1 MDFIRLESQLKER
14 LHFPYFWG
22 RKQSND
28 WDAKTNF
35 IYSTFTFEKLI
46 EVTSNFTEDE
56 KNYSFNRWYN
66 FWSAMAVEKMFS
78 LHKKVAPNLNKYDKL
93 IDFSINNISFDHKTS
108 VFPKGF
114 DKSIDYAK
122 QNPSE
127 LITWL
132 YVNQS
137 QDGRKHLENRLFVI
151 MYHKNGAHWKLK
163 SELGLIKNKID
174 DYVLH
179 FDENNLISITLENKK
194 IISDIIWI
202 ENE

>member
-1 MDFIRLESQLKER
+1 MDFIRLETQLKER
-14 LHFPYFWG
+14 LDCPYYWG

-35 IYSTFTFEKLI
+35 IYTTYTFEKLI

-56 KNYSFNRWYN
+56 KNYSLNRWYN

-78 LHKKVAPNLNKYDKL
+78 LHKKVVPNVNKYDKL
-93 IDFSINNISFDHKTS
+93 VDFSINKVSFDHKTS

-114 DKSIDYAK
+114 NNTFEYAK

-132 YVNQS
+132 YLNQS
-137 QDGRKHLENRLFVI
+137 QGGRKHLENRLFVVL
-151 MYHKNGAHWKLK
+151 YDKNGNHWKLK

-174 DYVLH
+174 DYVVH

-194 IISDIIWI
+194 IASDIIWI

>member
-14 LHFPYFWG
+14 LHFRYFWG

-35 IYSTFTFEKLI
+35 IYSTDTLEKLI

-56 KNYSFNRWYN
+56 KNYAFNRWYN

-78 LHKKVAPNLNKYDKL
+78 LHKKVVPNLNKYDKL
-93 IDFSINNISFDHKTS
+93 IDFSINTISFDHKTS

-114 DKSIDYAK
+114 NKSIDYAK
-122 QNPSE
+122 QNASE

-151 MYHKNGAHWKLK
+151 MYDKNGEHWKLK
-163 SELGLIKNKID
+163 SELKLIKNKID
-174 DYVLH
+174 DYVVH
-179 FDENNLISITLENKK
+179 FDENNLICITVENKK
-194 IISDIIWI
+194 IVSDIIWI
-202 ENE
+202 ERE

>member
-1 MDFIRLESQLKER
+1 MDFIRLETQLKER
-14 LHFPYFWG
+14 LNFQYFWG
-22 RKQSND
+22 RKQSNE

-35 IYSTFTFEKLI
+35 IYSTYTFEKLI
-46 EVTSNFTEDE
+46 EVTSHFTEDE

-78 LHKKVAPNLNKYDKL
+78 LHKKVVPNLNKYDKL
-93 IDFSINNISFDHKTS
+93 VDFSINKISFDHKTS

-114 DKSIDYAK
+114 NQTIDYAK

-137 QDGRKHLENRLFVI
+137 QDGRKHLENRLFIVL
-151 MYHKNGAHWKLK
+151 YDKNGDHWKLK
-163 SELGLIKNKID
+163 SEIELIKNQVD
-174 DYVLH
+174 NYVEH
-179 FDENNLISITLENKK
+179 FDEKNLISITLENKK

-202 ENE
+202 ERE